1 MGIGINTNMASI
13 ISQTNLAKTSS
24 SYESASQRLS
34 SGLRVNSAKDDA
46 AGLAIA
52 SRMDSQVRGMQV
64 AQRNASDAISMAQTA
79 EGALASVS
87 ENLQRMRELAVQAK
101 NPTNGISDRAN
112 MDTELKQLQGEIER
126 VIIGTTFNDKGILY
140 MGATQEFQV
149 GAGNA
154 TADTIQVTTTDML
167 MHIDMV
173 TVRHALDTNV
183 LTDAS
188 ADFALTNIDN
198 ALALVNTERAVYGA
212 IQSRFESAINN
223 LGTSIQNQS
232 AAKGRIMDADY
243 AKETL
248 ALSKANV
255 LQQAGMAMLSQ
266 ANQQPNNVLSLLR

>member
-24 SYESASQRLS
+24 AYESASQRLS

-64 AQRNASDAISMAQTA
+64 AQRNASDAISMSQTA

-101 NPTNGISDRAN
+101 NPTNGASDLAN
-112 MDTELKQLQGEIER
+112 LDTEYQQLGEEVNRVLK
-126 VIIGTTFNDKGILY
+126 GTQFNSQNVLAADAGSK
-140 MGATQEFQV
+140 TFQV

-154 TADTIQVTTTDML
+154 TEDTINVTTTNMSTQADIVASTGGDL
-167 MHIDMV
+167 TSIANATTAITD
-173 TVRHALDTNV
+173 LDK
-183 LTDAS
+183 
-188 ADFALTNIDN
+188 ALT
-198 ALALVNTERAVYGA
+198 AVNTERATYGS
-212 IQSRFESAINN
+212 IQSRFESTINN